1 MKNGITITKEEMA
14 HLKDGDYIS
23 SLIVNYILKKRI
35 NNDNIYLFETL
46 EPSYIDKL
54 NNDSLL
60 SSYQDAI
67 LYPTW
72 ICPFCD
78 NGHFTLFVVH
88 IINQTDSFEK
98 SCVLYF
104 DSLPLFHSDIKRHLD
119 IIKRICY
126 CIGTQFDEKLFQI
139 PVPQQKTN
147 DCGCCVCYFAT
158 KYAENVP

>member
-1 MKNGITITKEEMA
+1 M
-14 HLKDGDYIS
+14 
-23 SLIVNYILKKRI
+23 
-35 NNDNIYLFETL
+35 
-46 EPSYIDKL
+46 
-54 NNDSLL
+54 
-60 SSYQDAI
+60 
-67 LYPTW
+67 YPTW
-72 ICPFCD
+72 IWPFCD

-158 KYAENVP
+158 KYAENVPRTVDQTKDLFNGIDDKFEMDNERQRMINSIEEDKYFSFDF